1 MAPILAG
8 KGQHILEEGARG
20 SQKNDFL
27 PSWPHETCPSG
38 ALTHSP
44 QSLSPSARQETRS
57 ADLRNLGSGVNT
69 GRPPELPRSTS
80 CMHGARGAEDSHA
93 SCRSSRLAQRGKGR
107 AEGEAPPRVRWEKAR
122 ALRALLRLAQMIKG
136 RAQRKVPPRAQG
148 KSAGGLPAPNK

>member
-20 SQKNDFL
+20 SQKNYFL

-44 QSLSPSARQETRS
+44 QRRSPAARQETGS

-80 CMHGARGAEDSHA
+80 CVPGARVAEDSHA

-107 AEGEAPPRVRWEKAR
+107 AEGEAPPRVPWER
-122 ALRALLRLAQMIKG
+122 AGALWALLGLAQRIKR
-136 RAQRKVPPRAQG
+136 RAQRKVQPRAPG
-148 KSAGGLPAPNK
+148 K